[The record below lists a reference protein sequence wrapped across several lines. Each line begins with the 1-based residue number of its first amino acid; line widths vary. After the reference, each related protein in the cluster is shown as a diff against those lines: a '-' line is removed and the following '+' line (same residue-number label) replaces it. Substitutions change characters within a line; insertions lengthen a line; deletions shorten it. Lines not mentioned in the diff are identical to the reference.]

1 MFTSQEKKNLTSD
14 AFYIL
19 TVLENARIFPLM
31 NDAPRTAKPTRAP
44 SPFAVRVRARRIEDE
59 RIEDRAYREAARVC
73 DCGIGLKGS
82 SGRCAACETA
92 HKKAVRGAFG
102 GL

>member
-1 MFTSQEKKNLTSD
+1 
-14 AFYIL
+14 
-19 TVLENARIFPLM
+19 M
-31 NDAPRTAKPTRAP
+31 NDAPATAKPTRP
-44 SPFAVRVRARRIEDE
+44 LSSFAVRARARRIEEE

-82 SGRCAACETA
+82 SGRCDVCAAA

>member
-1 MFTSQEKKNLTSD
+1 
-14 AFYIL
+14 
-19 TVLENARIFPLM
+19 M
-31 NDAPRTAKPTRAP
+31 NDAPTTAKPARP
-44 SPFAVRVRARRIEDE
+44 LSSFAVRARARRAEDE

-82 SGRCAACETA
+82 SGRCAACDTA
-92 HKKAVRGAFG
+92 HKKAVRSAFG

>member
-1 MFTSQEKKNLTSD
+1 M
-14 AFYIL
+14 
-19 TVLENARIFPLM
+19 TVLENECIVSHM
-31 NDAPRTAKPTRAP
+31 NDAPTTAKPAK
-44 SPFAVRVRARRIEDE
+44 SLSCYAVRARARRAEDE
-59 RIEDRAYREAARVC
+59 QIEDRAYRESARVC

>member
-1 MFTSQEKKNLTSD
+1 
-14 AFYIL
+14 
-19 TVLENARIFPLM
+19 M
-31 NDAPRTAKPTRAP
+31 NDAPRTEKAAP
-44 SPFAVRVRARRIEDE
+44 PLSPFAVRARARRIEDE
-59 RIEDRAYREAARVC
+59 QIEDRAYRESARVC